1 MIKTQIINKEIYI
14 ILLNRKP
21 VNALNI
27 GLLNKLYKVI
37 HEIDVNN
44 FKALVIGSSFEHF
57 SAGADLTERNKFS
70 YDETIDF
77 LDKLKEVFEKLANLE
92 IPTIAAINGA
102 CLGGGLELALSCDFR
117 ISTNSALFGF
127 PETSIGIIPG
137 AGGTQRLT
145 RLVGSS
151 IAMKWI
157 FTAEKLSAEIAY
169 KDGLVD
175 FMLKDGDP
183 LEEAIILAQKISKNA
198 PLSIKSAKSAINSS
212 FIDHGFLAERK
223 EYLKTLN
230 SNDRKEGLDSFK
242 EKRAPKWKN
251 T

>member
-1 MIKTQIINKEIYI
+1 MIKAKIINKEIYT
-14 ILLNRKP
+14 ILLDRKP

-27 GLLNKLYKVI
+27 NTLNELYKVLN
-37 HEIDVNN
+37 DVNSGS
-44 FKALVIGSSFEHF
+44 FKGLVIGSSFKHF
-57 SAGADLTERNKFS
+57 SAGADLNERNKFS
-70 YDETIDF
+70 YKETINY
-77 LDKLKEVFEKLANLE
+77 LDNLKGIFETIVNLE

-117 ISTNSALFGF
+117 VSASSALFGF

-145 RLVGSS
+145 RLVGPS

-157 FTAEKLSAEIAY
+157 FTAEKLSADIAY

-175 FMLKDGDP
+175 FLLEEEDP
-183 LEEAIILAQKISKNA
+183 LERSITLAQTISKNA
-198 PLSIKSAKSAINSS
+198 PISIKSAKSAINSS
-212 FIDHGFLAERK
+212 FIDYGFLAERK

-230 SNDRKEGLDSFK
+230 SNDRAEGLNSFK
-242 EKRAPKWKN
+242 EKRPPKWKN